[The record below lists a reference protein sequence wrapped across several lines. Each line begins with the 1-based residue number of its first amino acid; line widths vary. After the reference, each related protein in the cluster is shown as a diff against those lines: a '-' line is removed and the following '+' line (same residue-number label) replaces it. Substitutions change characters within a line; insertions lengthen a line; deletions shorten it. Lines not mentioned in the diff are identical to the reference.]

1 MSVCLSLTFF
11 FFFFFQA
18 EDGIR
23 DKLVTGVQTCA
34 LPISRSETGSHNT
47 AAAEASQLGGEL
59 SPTSETTCVTP
70 AAWSSRH
77 RRCDG
82 TAPIQQPDSTSV
94 GRLPAHSFRTR
105 NQVSHA
111 ARTGARRPSQP
122 SRSRSTSTTT
132 SASGTG
138 AGRGGRLRR
147 SGGGLV
153 PEAREGAINR
163 RTDERGRVGPRQPAR
178 RPRPPRPPE

>member
-47 AAAEASQLGGEL
+47 AAADASQLGGEL

-138 AGRGGRLRR
+138 AGCGGRLWS
-147 SGGGLV
+147 SGGEPV
-153 PEAREGAINR
+153 AGASDAALHPSP
-163 RTDERGRVGPRQPAR
+163 DERERVGPRQGG
-178 RPRPPRPPE
+178 RPPRAHG